1 MRKVFDKHKIP
12 TSIRGYIYSFLSMR
26 DEFNMVLHQIDTG
39 VHMKLLFIGV
49 VDTGYTDIYGFPKKV
64 KQIESLEKIL
74 KHLVKLN
81 IDNST
86 LNDNLK
92 KITDKISQLNIE
104 IGKIQI
110 ETI

>member
-1 MRKVFDKHKIP
+1 MSSTANADFYLNQLEIAKMNIFNNLTDRRKTFEGGNTGQEIINEYDKYFDDLKNEK
-12 TSIRGYIYSFLSMR
+12 
-26 DEFNMVLHQIDTG
+26 E
-39 VHMKLLFIGV
+39 
-49 VDTGYTDIYGFPKKV
+49 
-64 KQIESLEKIL
+64 KQIESLENIL

-81 IDNST
+81 IDSNT